1 MDTDKKL
8 LDVDVDVDKKLLDV
22 DVDVEDVDEDRRW
35 WMWIRS
41 CWMWM

>member
-22 DVDVEDVDEDRRW
+22 DVDVEDVDEDR
-35 WMWIRS
+35 S
-41 CWMWM
+41 CWMWT